1 MWYKDKDTRRLII
14 RIFALMTFALV
25 TLFIFKTCSESYHSA
40 NITED
45 QIKIDSLYGA
55 IAYKEQYILQLNLQ
69 SEKHIAS
76 IDSLQL
82 LVEDIR
88 LSKTKVRTKYEKI
101 YVFVDHAT
109 NYELDSIIRSNW

>member
-1 MWYKDKDTRRLII
+1 MWYKDKDLLLLIFKVFVLI
-14 RIFALMTFALV
+14 AFSIVLM
-25 TLFIFKTCSESYHSA
+25 FIFKTCSDGYQSPDVTES
-40 NITED
+40 
-45 QIKIDSLYGA
+45 QIKIDSLYSA
-55 IAYKEQYILQLNLQ
+55 VAYKKQYILELNLQ

-76 IDSLQL
+76 IDSLKL